1 MLIKFIL
8 LAFPIYVMFSF
19 FTLLN
24 IYVKLVSAIAR
35 FVGPRATKNDSL
47 GKTEKLCLS
56 REIVA
61 LVLE

>member
-1 MLIKFIL
+1 MLNLRVL
-8 LAFPIYVMFSF
+8 LHD
-19 FTLLN
+19 
-24 IYVKLVSAIAR
+24 